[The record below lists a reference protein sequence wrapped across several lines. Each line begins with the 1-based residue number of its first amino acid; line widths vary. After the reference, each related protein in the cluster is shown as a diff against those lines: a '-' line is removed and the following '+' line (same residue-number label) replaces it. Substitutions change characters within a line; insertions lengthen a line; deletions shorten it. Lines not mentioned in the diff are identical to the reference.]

1 MKILTVT
8 GYKPM
13 EMGIFKEND
22 PRVTFVKAAIEKRII
37 SFIENEGLEWVIVTG
52 QMGVE
57 LWTAEIV
64 LDLKE
69 TYDINIAMFP
79 PFENQESRW
88 PDPLKEKYQE
98 LTFVVDFYK
107 PLYEGDYKGPYQ
119 FRAKNMW
126 LIEKSDACLLLMDE
140 EFPGST
146 KYFYDV
152 AKKADGYEIFT
163 ITPTDLEDIVEELRM
178 QDPDYWE

>member
-13 EMGIFKEND
+13 ELSIFKEND
-22 PRVTFVKAAIEKRII
+22 PRIPFIKAAIEKRLTG
-37 SFIENEGLEWVIVTG
+37 FIEEGLEWVIVTG

-69 TYDINIAMFP
+69 TYDINIAMIP

-88 PDPLKEKYQE
+88 PDSLKEKYQE
-98 LTFVVDFYK
+98 LSFVVDFYQ
-107 PLYEGDYKGPYQ
+107 PLYKGDYKGPYQ

-126 LIEKSDACLLLMDE
+126 LIEKTDACLLLMDE
-140 EFPGST
+140 ENPGSN
-146 KYFYDV
+146 KYFYQA
-152 AKKADGYEIFT
+152 AKNVDNYEIVV
-163 ITPTDLEDIVEELRM
+163 ITPTDLEDVVEEIRM
-178 QDPDYWE
+178 SNPNYWD

>member
-1 MKILTVT
+1 MVT

-22 PRVTFVKAAIEKRII
+22 PRVTIVKETIKRRLVG
-37 SFIENEGLEWVIVTG
+37 FIEEGLEWVIVSG

-69 TYDINIAMFP
+69 EYDINIAIFP

-88 PDPLKEKYQE
+88 PDHPREKYQE
-98 LTFVVDFYK
+98 LSFVVDFYK
-107 PLYEGDYKGPYQ
+107 PLYEGEYKGPYQ
-119 FRAKNMW
+119 FREKNKW
-126 LIEKSDACLLLMDE
+126 FLAKSDACLMLMDE
-140 EFPGST
+140 EFPGSN
-146 KYFYDV
+146 KYFYQF
-152 AKKADGYEIFT
+152 AKDFPEYEILL
-163 ITPTDLEDIVEELRM
+163 ITPMDLEDVVEELRM
-178 QDPDYWE
+178 SDPDYWG